1 MLPSLQIGLPG
12 AAELVILLLIFG
24 LLLLVP
30 LVVSVFIYRDAADRN
45 SSHALA
51 WAAGSFS
58 AAVLGGFLGGVVVWV
73 LYFVVRDEIGPGGPS
88 GTGP

>member
-1 MLPSLQIGLPG
+1 MLPSLQVGFPG
-12 AAELVILLLIFG
+12 TAELVILLLIFG
-24 LLLLVP
+24 VLLVVP

-51 WAAGSFS
+51 WAAGSFFG
-58 AAVLGGFLGGVVVWV
+58 AFLGGFFGGVVVWV
-73 LYFVVRDEIGPGGPS
+73 LYVVVRDEVGPGGSS